1 MANTKKMSLEERKK
15 VKRTKRREIKAKYDS
30 LTKREHKAFRKI
42 HRTDKVPF
50 LTWYRQHEEEKKSAE

>member
-15 VKRTKRREIKAKYDS
+15 AKRLKRREIKAKYES
-30 LTKREHKAFRKI
+30 LTKREHKAYRKV

-50 LTWYRQHEEEKKSAE
+50 LTWFKQHEQEKNSSE